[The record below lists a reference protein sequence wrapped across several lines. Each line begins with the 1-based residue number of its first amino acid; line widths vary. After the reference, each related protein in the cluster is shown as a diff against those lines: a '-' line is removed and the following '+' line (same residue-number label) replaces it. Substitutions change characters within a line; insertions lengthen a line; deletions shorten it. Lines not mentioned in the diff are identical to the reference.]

1 MVGKVYKLQT
11 LKNNMDKIQRQM
23 LKNQKDIM
31 FWISAEG
38 NPYEG
43 YFGKRLEET
52 KELLEEK

>member
-1 MVGKVYKLQT
+1 MKMNEIQKQI
-11 LKNNMDKIQRQM
+11 LKNQKQI

-31 FWISAEG
+31 FWISKDG

-52 KELLEEK
+52 KELLEENEKSE